1 VPRESQPA
9 SLVDPDGSETEVK
22 EQRMRRGLACI
33 AGLLLVTALTAG
45 CTTTAKDP
53 TSVTPT
59 PTTRSATPTPTPTP
73 TGGAQ
78 NPTDPTL
85 GIVFAPA
92 PDLQGD
98 EADVYNLIAA
108 IEHEAWSMMVT
119 GKVSP
124 AFDALTSA
132 EVQAQAQAS
141 VAGIAQHG
149 YVYGGVLHVQIGSI
163 VVNGATATG
172 SACRDYAKATFADA
186 TRTYSPDEAGVGEPS
201 LMEMTLA
208 RDSASGLWKVMTI
221 KENGTC

>member
-1 VPRESQPA
+1 
-9 SLVDPDGSETEVK
+9 
-22 EQRMRRGLACI
+22 MRRGLACI

-108 IEHEAWSMMVT
+108 FEHEDWSAMVT
-119 GKVSP
+119 NKLSP
-124 AFDALTSA
+124 AFVVIASA
-132 EVQAQAQAS
+132 EVQAQAQAAADWG
-141 VAGIAQHG
+141 VQHG
-149 YVYGGVLHVQIGSI
+149 VVVGGVRHERVDSV
-163 VVNGATATG
+163 VVNGDTATG
-172 SACRDYAKATFADA
+172 SACRDYANATFADA
-186 TRTYSPDEAGVGEPS
+186 TRTYGTPEEAGFGQPH

-208 RDSASGLWKVMTI
+208 RDSASGLWKVMTL